1 MPSVWTSESFARWLR
16 FNVVGLMGVAVQLA
30 VLALLMRGFR
40 WNYLVATVVAVECAV
55 VHNFLWHERFTWGD
69 RHHPHIKRRLL
80 RFLRFNIANGLV
92 SIAGNMAF
100 MYVLVGKLRV
110 PFLAA
115 NLIAIAACAL
125 INFFLSDRVVFTIS
139 EKPGDSLRR

>member
-1 MPSVWTSESFARWLR
+1 MTRRLLPFIVIAALGF
-16 FNVVGLMGVAVQLA
+16 AVQVGA
-30 VLALLMRGFR
+30 MVLLQRAGLPFALS
-40 WNYLVATVVAVECAV
+40 TVVAVECAV

-125 INFFLSDRVVFTIS
+125 INFFLSDRVVFTTS
-139 EKPGDSLRR
+139 EKPGEQP

>member
-1 MPSVWTSESFARWLR
+1 MPSVWTSGSFARWLR
-16 FNVVGLMGVAVQLA
+16 FNFVGLMGAGVQLA

-55 VHNFLWHERFTWGD
+55 IHNFLWHERFTWED

-115 NLIAIAACAL
+115 NLTAIAGCAM
-125 INFFLSDRVVFTIS
+125 INFFLSDRFVFTMS
-139 EKPGDSLRR
+139 GKPGDRARR

>member
-1 MPSVWTSESFARWLR
+1 MPSVWTNESFARWLR
-16 FNVVGLMGVAVQLA
+16 FNFVGLIGVGVQLG
-30 VLALLMRGFR
+30 VLALLMRFFH
-40 WNYLVATVVAVECAV
+40 WNYLLATVVAVECAV

-69 RHHPHIKRRLL
+69 RRQPHIKRRLL

-115 NLIAIAACAL
+115 NLTAIAGCAI

-139 EKPGDSLRR
+139 EKPENGARR